1 MDIRQLML
9 PAGVGVS
16 HVKVYTAPGPDGAI
30 GGSPH
35 MHTVC
40 SEMYY
45 CLSGRGYV
53 ETLSGEGYQKIELE
67 PAMLVSFRPGL
78 IHRVLNPHENLELLI
93 IMQNGGLSER
103 GDFVLTFPEA
113 IVKDPTAYA
122 QAAMAKTDEQAFRRR
137 NLAVEGFQPLR
148 QAMELDRSQG
158 LEMLRRFYSRAR
170 DIIAPKVEG
179 FEWVLK
185 SGAQAE
191 INAGLDA
198 LDFLRMGR
206 VQYLERASCLAISPM
221 SDPANIGLDGKSHP
235 FARDEKFMAEGKRAG

>member
-16 HVKVYTAPGPDGAI
+16 HVRVYSTPGPDGEI
-30 GGSPH
+30 CGTPH
-35 MHTVC
+35 VHTVC

-45 CLSGRGYV
+45 CLAGRGFV
-53 ETLSGEGYQKIELE
+53 ETLSGEGYEKIELE
-67 PAMLVSFRPGL
+67 PHKLVAFRPGL
-78 IHRVLNPHENLELLI
+78 IHRLLNPHENLEILI

-103 GDFVLTFPEA
+103 GDYVLTFPEA
-113 IVKDPTAYA
+113 IVKDLAAYG
-122 QAAMAKTDEQAFRRR
+122 QAAVATTEDQAVRRR
-137 NLAVEGFQPLR
+137 NLATEGFHPLR

-158 LEMLRRFYSRAR
+158 LEMLRRFYRHAR
-170 DIIAPKVEG
+170 DIIAPKVDG

-191 INAGLDA
+191 INTGLDA

-206 VQYLERASCLAISPM
+206 LQYLERAGCMAISAM
-221 SDPANIGLDGKSHP
+221 GEAAKIGLDGKVHP
-235 FARDEKFMAEGKRAG
+235 YARDQRFTAEGARVG